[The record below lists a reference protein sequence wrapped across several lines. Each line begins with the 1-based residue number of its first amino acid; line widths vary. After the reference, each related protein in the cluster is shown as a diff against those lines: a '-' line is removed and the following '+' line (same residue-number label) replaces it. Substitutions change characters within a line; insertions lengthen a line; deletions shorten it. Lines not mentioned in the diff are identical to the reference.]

1 MADLVVS
8 VIPSSA
14 QRVAAMLG
22 GMGSYL
28 ERFTRDMLLSEA
40 ANAANAFIR
49 FTPPIPKGGGD
60 GRSPAAKKQGEI
72 AVERDIRS
80 WLMPS
85 DKSLDAAVQSAVTPY
100 ESFLKWKAGPAPRGS
115 GRIAHL
121 IHADQDIARAWRQA
135 KNIAGGS
142 KKFGRGGYPLE
153 DAAEIKQ
160 IHETYRQRYR
170 GRITRNGGPPMLVQ
184 AKPFS
189 ADPKLINDYIKQR
202 QLAVGTLSN
211 YWWTIIMKV
220 PPILIRGAERR
231 AGQTGVPAWV
241 KRHSKG
247 QGLFID
253 QIGTRASITS
263 SVTIVSPIG
272 DIFGVAKDA
281 KTKQNVIKFRKVAN
295 QIKPWQRILDQAL
308 LVTNRGG
315 KPT

>member
-28 ERFTRDMLLSEA
+28 DRFTRDMLLSEA
-40 ANAANAFIR
+40 AAAANAFIR

-80 WLMPS
+80 WLMPD
-85 DKSLDAAVQSAVTPY
+85 DKSLTSAVQSAVTPY
-100 ESFLKWKAGPAPRGS
+100 ESFLKWKAGPTPRW
-115 GRIAHL
+115 GRVATW
-121 IHADQDIARAWRQA
+121 IHGDDDIARAWQKA
-135 KNIAGGS
+135 QNIAGKS
-142 KKFGRGGYPLE
+142 TKFGRGGYPLQ
-153 DAAEIKQ
+153 DATEIKQ
-160 IHETYRQRYR
+160 VHETYRQRYR
-170 GRITRNGGPPMLVQ
+170 GRITRNGGPPMLVAQ
-184 AKPFS
+184 KPFS

-211 YWWTIIMKV
+211 YWWTIILKI

-241 KRHSKG
+241 KRHRKG

-253 QIGTRASITS
+253 QIGTKASITS
-263 SVTIVSPIG
+263 SVTIVAPIG

-295 QIKPWQRILDQAL
+295 QLKPWQRILDQAL